1 MLQTR
6 EVGFKYHFPDDSF
19 DKKSQMRFMVFS
31 VSIVMK
37 LCTVCTFW
45 SIVPLQLATT
55 NKWNSPSKV
64 PLKNSAIFSTTK
76 RFEFKLMVLKTD

>member
-1 MLQTR
+1 MLQSR

-19 DKKSQMRFMVFS
+19 DKSQMRFMVFS

-55 NKWNSPSKV
+55 NKWNSPSKE
-64 PLKNSAIFSTTK
+64 PLKKFSNFLHDKMFWVQTNGT
-76 RFEFKLMVLKTD
+76 